1 MKNMENWNALSRV
14 PEQHLKT
21 IGFGALKGKS
31 DINPQWRYKA
41 MTEVYGQ
48 CGEGWSH
55 RLVSA
60 QIVDGASEE
69 KLVFVEV
76 AVTIAGGQEFT
87 GMGGD
92 KIVSKDKNGLRSNDE
107 AFKMAYTDALGTALK
122 YVGVASE
129 IYEGNYDGSK
139 YAASTP
145 ATPPPPPPIVS
156 DEIES
161 IWKQSLIDND
171 PLSMTAL
178 CAALTE
184 DQEIYLNSSFESSKI
199 SAGKAQVKQLCSEG
213 FKAWE
218 NLSSEVLDMI
228 EKQDSEGLIEAALEL
243 KNHEKHHLKRLI
255 GQEKA
260 YVLGKLVS
268 TVTQAIG
275 GN

>member
-14 PEQHLKT
+14 PPQHLKT
-21 IGFGALKGKS
+21 ISFGALKGKS

-41 MTEVYGQ
+41 MTEIYGQ

-55 RLVSA
+55 RLVSS
-60 QIVDGASEE
+60 QIVDGANEE

-76 AVTIAGGQEFT
+76 AVIIAGGQEFT

-139 YAASTP
+139 YAESTP
-145 ATPPPPPPIVS
+145 ATPLPVS
-156 DEIES
+156 VISDKVRG
-161 IWKQSLIDND
+161 IWNQALIDND
-171 PLSMTAL
+171 PLSLSAL
-178 CAALTE
+178 CALISHEAETE
-184 DQEIYLNSSFESSKI
+184 LNASFLPGEISS
-199 SAGKAQVKQLCSEG
+199 GKKRVKELCSQG

-218 NLSSEVLDMI
+218 KLIGEVNEMIEEKDSSGLLEAVSELGGHEKKHLSSLLGEFKSKTLK
-228 EKQDSEGLIEAALEL
+228 ELIAAQ
-243 KNHEKHHLKRLI
+243 N
-255 GQEKA
+255 Q
-260 YVLGKLVS
+260 
-268 TVTQAIG
+268 TIG